1 MLSRKAAARDRIDSA
16 SMTRVRWVWLVLFA
30 VVLLRT
36 AWLGDDALITLRTV
50 LNVTHGYGLTYNLH
64 ERVQTFT
71 HPLWLG
77 LITAAYFVV
86 GNVFYA
92 AFVVSIGTSLVVFG
106 LVVRAVR
113 TPTQLWIAAG
123 VLLASRAFVDY
134 STSGLENPLTALVAV
149 CTLAWATR
157 EVRGKRWLTC
167 VWLGVSAAYLTRPD
181 AVLLVL
187 PVALWAALHVRPRQS
202 AVLAVALGLLPAA
215 LWSAFSLVY
224 YGFAFPNT
232 AYAKLAA
239 DIYVSERIWQ
249 GLIYLLDS
257 LNRDPVTLTA
267 IGLSLIVATM
277 ERSKEAWLGAAGI
290 VATLAYVVW
299 IGGDFMSGRFLAA
312 PVLVAVWLLARAQ
325 RLTSA
330 EWWPVLGVV
339 AAAAMASPLVPLR
352 SDRAFETSVTHS
364 GIVDERGVY
373 FQTWSLLKGDRLA
386 FAEPEWPR
394 WDGRRNPE
402 YVLDTCGLMGAD
414 GLSWGPRTYML
425 DECALADPLM
435 ARLPAIWKEEWR
447 PGHYRRMVPEGYRE
461 SVQQDTNQLRDSRLA
476 QYYTA
481 LRTVVRGPSLWSWDR
496 LRTIW
501 SLNVGQLDAHIDR
514 QFYKFEGAATPLGSL
529 SQVQPHGAPRDAP
542 GARTFTTSLAVT
554 CPDQPG
560 RRVLDI
566 SLDSDDRYRVVFLKH
581 NRIVSAVVV
590 DVLPRDRRIPG
601 LVSHMVTIPERAR
614 RQGFDTIVVFS
625 VAGDERKT
633 VGHLLL
639 DGDPTTAL
647 ELGRRFGAAGTRG
660 PL

>member
-1 MLSRKAAARDRIDSA
+1 M
-16 SMTRVRWVWLVLFA
+16 RWVWLVFFA
-30 VVLLRT
+30 VVVLRT
-36 AWLGDDALITLRTV
+36 AWLGDDALITLRTI
-50 LNVTHGYGLTYNLH
+50 LNLTHGYGLTYNLH

-77 LITAAYFVV
+77 LITTAYFVV
-86 GNVFYA
+86 GNIFYA
-92 AFVVSIGTSLVVFG
+92 AFAVSIATSLVVFG
-106 LVVRAVR
+106 LVVRAACS
-113 TPTQLWIAAG
+113 PAQLWIGAG

-149 CTLAWATR
+149 GTLAWATR
-157 EVRGKRWLTC
+157 EVRGRRWLTG

-187 PVALWAALHVRPRQS
+187 PVALWAALQIRQRKTAAL
-202 AVLAVALGLLPAA
+202 AVLLGLLPAA
-215 LWSAFSLVY
+215 LWTLFSLIY

-239 DIYVSERIWQ
+239 DIQINERIWQ

-267 IGLSLIVATM
+267 IGVSLIVVAM
-277 ERSKEAWLGAAGI
+277 ERSKEAWLGAAG
-290 VATLAYVVW
+290 VLVSLAYVVW

-312 PVLVAVWLLARAQ
+312 PVLVAVWLLVRAQ
-325 RLTSA
+325 RITHA
-330 EWWPVLGVV
+330 EWWPVLGVL
-339 AAAAMASPLVPLR
+339 AMAAVASPHLPLR
-352 SDRAFETSVTHS
+352 SDRSFDGSVTQS

-373 FQTWSLLKGDRLA
+373 FQTWSLLKADRLS

-394 WDGRRNPE
+394 WDGRTTPD

-461 SVQQDTNQLRDSRLA
+461 SVQQDGNLLRDPRLA
-476 QYYTA
+476 AYYGA
-481 LRTVVRGPSLWSWDR
+481 LRTIIRNPSLWSWDR
-496 LRTIW
+496 LRTVW
-501 SLNVGQLDAHIDR
+501 SMNRGHFDAHIDR
-514 QFYKFEGAATPLGSL
+514 QFYKFEGSATTLGSL
-529 SQVQPHGAPRDAP
+529 TQVQPNGAPPDAP
-542 GARTFTTSLAVT
+542 GARSFKTALAVSV
-554 CPDQPG
+554 PDQPR

-566 SLDSDDRYRVVFLKH
+566 SLDSDDRYRLVFLKR

-590 DVLPRDRRIPG
+590 DVLPRDRRTPG

-625 VAGDERKT
+625 VAGDERRV

-639 DGDPTTAL
+639 DGDPATAI
-647 ELGRRFGAAGTRG
+647 ELGRRFGAHGR
-660 PL
+660 